1 MGTLDVGHTL
11 YMQAVLQGVMQKAA
25 RDSALESGSATAQQ
39 AALDTHVQEQVKNL
53 NLSADVD
60 LTRRYYKTFQ
70 KAAAAA
76 AEPFTD
82 TNGNGRCDSG
92 EPYQDDN
99 NNKNWDK
106 DGGNAGQGGA
116 KRSEEHTSELQSL
129 MRISYAVFCL
139 QNKNTHTPNY
149 NY

>member
-11 YMQAVLQGVMQKAA
+11 YMQAVLQGVMQQAA

-60 LTRRYYKTFQ
+60 LTRRYYTPFQ

-76 AEPFTD
+76 ADPLTD
-82 TNGNGRCDSG
+82 THGNGRCDSG
-92 EPYQDDN
+92 APYPTDTT
-99 NNKNWDK
+99 K
-106 DGGNAGQGGA
+106 
-116 KRSEEHTSELQSL
+116 
-129 MRISYAVFCL
+129 
-139 QNKNTHTPNY
+139 
-149 NY
+149 